1 MKNARQIIIRPLVT
15 EKSTIQRELSNQY
28 TFRVIPGASKRNI
41 AAAVEEL
48 FEVHVTEVRTMRMQG
63 KKKRLGKNIGRKPS
77 WKKAIVTLAEGDT
90 VDFFEGV

>member
-28 TFRVIPGASKRNI
+28 TFRVIPGASKRKI

-63 KKKRLGKNIGRKPS
+63 KKKRMGKNIGRKPS